1 MEARL
6 EKRKKNVCISFSLPP
21 KSIHGMRK
29 MLLVSFMERNHILL
43 MISISDVMPRAPMEL
58 HSPGFHW
65 ARVSTQRNF
74 HVKNI
79 QYSQQNKIRST
90 VLRLFSFASMLET
103 PPPFLTHFHRH
114 RNFLHVFPRKNST
127 ARESFFRHTARVL
140 SFIYKPRQRTWM
152 LPVCGECEVTG
163 CKAMNKLFQ
172 NGTRKFD
179 WKIY

>member
-6 EKRKKNVCISFSLPP
+6 EERKKNVCISFSLPP
-21 KSIHGMRK
+21 KSIHGIRK
-29 MLLVSFMERNHILL
+29 MLLLVSFMERNHILL
-43 MISISDVMPRAPMEL
+43 MISISDAKGSHGT

-65 ARVSTQRNF
+65 ERISTQRNF

-79 QYSQQNKIRST
+79 QNKIWST
-90 VLRLFSFASMLET
+90 VLRAFSFTSMLEI
-103 PPPFLTHFHRH
+103 PLPLITHFHRH

-127 ARESFFRHTARVL
+127 ARESFFRRTARVL

-172 NGTRKFD
+172 NGIRKFE